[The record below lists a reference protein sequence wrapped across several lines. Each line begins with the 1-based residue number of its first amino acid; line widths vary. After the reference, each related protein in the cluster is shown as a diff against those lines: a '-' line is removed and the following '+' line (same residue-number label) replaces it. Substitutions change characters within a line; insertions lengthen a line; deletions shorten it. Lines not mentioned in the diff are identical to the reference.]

1 MRSVLV
7 LVLVAG
13 CAVDE
18 ADDDPRR
25 PLPPC
30 APLNLAQ
37 ILEPLDTTVPAPA
50 VNVVVRWRTGPDG
63 VIAYHYTLPPSTAF
77 DFEISEFCYDGDAT
91 MPRSHT
97 YRTAATKFRTGP

>member
-1 MRSVLV
+1 
-7 LVLVAG
+7 
-13 CAVDE
+13 
-18 ADDDPRR
+18 
-25 PLPPC
+25 
-30 APLNLAQ
+30 
-37 ILEPLDTTVPAPA
+37 

-63 VIAYHYTLPPSTAF
+63 VISYHYTLPPSTAF